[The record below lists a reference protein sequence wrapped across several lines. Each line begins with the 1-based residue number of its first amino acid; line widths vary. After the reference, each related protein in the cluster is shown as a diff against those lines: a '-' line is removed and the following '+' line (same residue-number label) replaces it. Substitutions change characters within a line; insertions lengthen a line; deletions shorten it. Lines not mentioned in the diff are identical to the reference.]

1 MESGQTE
8 VMLLSAKT
16 SKKPVWSRGRRE
28 SDFTCFTSFFFLL
41 KLELTVLA
49 NIKSSSAPAENIS
62 LGIKI
67 VNCLN
72 YMFTWNRFLFP
83 FLNIII
89 FARMFADHSCC
100 IHVYADE
107 CVCMIALPLC
117 TSVCALT
124 VNSFPFRLERSCNR
138 QGKGSETKYSRL
150 KVRRSSLMLT
160 TTWAESMQRRRT
172 KTWNKFTAQPSDV
185 SEMKWCSLL
194 RWNMTARVPSC
205 ISCLAQEE
213 PIWSW
218 ALDVLCCCVACCC
231 NGSSHFCW
239 CF

>member
-1 MESGQTE
+1 M
-8 VMLLSAKT
+8 LSAKT
-16 SKKPVWSRGRRE
+16 SKKPLWSSGRWE
-28 SDFTCFTSFFFLL
+28 SDFTCFTSFIFLL

-49 NIKSSSAPAENIS
+49 NIRSSSAPAENIS
-62 LGIKI
+62 SGIKI
-67 VNCLN
+67 ASCPLN
-72 YMFTWNRFLFP
+72 YMFTWNLFLFS

-89 FARMFADHSCC
+89 FAWMFAGHSCC

-117 TSVCALT
+117 TSVCALM
-124 VNSFPFRLERSCNR
+124 VNSFPLRSERSRSR
-138 QGKGSETKYSRL
+138 QQKGSEAKYSRL
-150 KVRRSSLMLT
+150 KVRHSSLMLT
-160 TTWAESMQRRRT
+160 TTSAESREGEQ
-172 KTWNKFTAQPSDV
+172 KNWNKFTAQPSDV

-231 NGSSHFCW
+231 NGTSHFCW

>member
-28 SDFTCFTSFFFLL
+28 SDFTCFTSFIFLL

-124 VNSFPFRLERSCNR
+124 VNSVQREAATGRGKVPRLNIHVWKSAAPRWCWQQLEQNPCREGEQNN
-138 QGKGSETKYSRL
+138 
-150 KVRRSSLMLT
+150 
-160 TTWAESMQRRRT
+160 
-172 KTWNKFTAQPSDV
+172 WNKFTAQPSDV

-194 RWNMTARVPSC
+194 RWNMTVRVPSC

-213 PIWSW
+213 PLWSW